1 MKSKVYHR
9 KWNLKINPLLHPH
22 TQNFLA
28 AFAMLLDAVTLYQAF
43 EIGMKNSAKI
53 VVFTIVGIIWAID
66 GIMFVL
72 GNVLTYKKSRMIAMF
87 LALTACVGV
96 LFWCT
101 WQTRSASAEVQ
112 TVSDMKKP
120 DQDKHWDEYKKYAQ
134 RKENA
139 DSAFNRNMQRSL
151 QMVTVCSTLFL
162 LFLTYRGSEEKRL
175 WADVKHYRALEN
187 QEYALEQRLM
197 EIKNQPTVQSQF
209 ALSKAEAKAK
219 ILQID
224 TENRAWID
232 QQKLRI
238 AASTE
243 DPRAVDF
250 SFHNRCKHKQKNQKE
265 EQT

>member
-28 AFAMLLDAVTLYQAF
+28 AVAMLLDAVTLYQAF

-53 VVFTIVGIIWAID
+53 VFLVVVGIIWAID
-66 GIMFVL
+66 VIMFVL
-72 GNVLTYKKSRMIAMF
+72 GNVLTYKKSRMTAIF

-112 TVSDMKKP
+112 TVSEMTEP
-120 DQDKHWDEYKKYAQ
+120 DQDKHWDEYKKYEKA
-134 RKENA
+134 KENA

-175 WADVKHYRALEN
+175 WADVKHYRVLEN

-209 ALSKAEAKAK
+209 ALSKAEARAK
-219 ILQID
+219 ILQMD

-243 DPRAVDF
+243 DPRAIDF
-250 SFHNRCKHKQKNQKE
+250 SFHRKHKQKDQKE
-265 EQT
+265 EQS

>member
-28 AFAMLLDAVTLYQAF
+28 AFAMLLDAATLYQAL
-43 EIGMKNSAKI
+43 EIGMGNSEKI
-53 VVFTIVGIIWAID
+53 IFSVVVGIVWAID

-120 DQDKHWDEYKKYAQ
+120 DPDKHWDEYKKYAQ

-139 DSAFNRNMQRSL
+139 DSAFNQNMQHSL

-162 LFLTYRGSEEKRL
+162 LFLTYRGSEEKQL

-187 QEYALEQRLM
+187 QEYELEQRLM

-209 ALSKAEAKAK
+209 TLSKAEAKAK
-219 ILQID
+219 ILLID

-265 EQT
+265 EQK